1 MLLPE
6 SVQVLVIS
14 LPSSIGRRK
23 KVAAEMAKVQI
34 KWSFLE
40 AIDGATLRLNDVK
53 AYKPQK
59 VKRLL
64 GFELTNRELGCYFSH
79 LKAWQFCVDKNIPTV
94 ILEDD
99 FVLLPHF
106 EKVLNYLVNTYKQW
120 EIVRLQALANSA
132 YSVVQDA
139 GDFKIIKNEQDPLGA
154 TAYMVNPISANR
166 LIDQSSEVF
175 EPVDHFIEHFEKH
188 GLTMLAVSKYPV
200 TVVDATGAT
209 STINDRPERMS
220 IKGISKL
227 KRSIFRVIDRSFS
240 KNPWFP
246 KLTIK

>member
-14 LPSSIGRRK
+14 LPGSIGRRK
-23 KVAAEMAKVQI
+23 KVAAEMTKVQI
-34 KWSFLE
+34 EWSFLE
-40 AIDGATLRLNDVK
+40 AIDGANLRLNDIK
-53 AYKPQK
+53 AYKPDK

-64 GFELTNRELGCYFSH
+64 GFELTDKELGCYLSH
-79 LKAWQFCVDKNIPTV
+79 FKAWQLCIDKNIPTV
-94 ILEDD
+94 IFEDD

-106 EKVLNYLVNTYKQW
+106 EKVLTYLVNTYKQW
-120 EIVRLQALANSA
+120 EIIRLQALADSA

-139 GDFKIIKNEQDPLGA
+139 GDFKIIKNAQDPLGA
-154 TAYMVNPISANR
+154 TAYMVNPASANR
-166 LIDQSSEVF
+166 LIEQSSEIF

-188 GLTMLAVSKYPV
+188 GLTMLAVSNYPV
-200 TVVDATGAT
+200 TVVDATNAT
-209 STINDRPERMS
+209 STINDRPERMP

-227 KRSIFRVIDRSFS
+227 KRSILRAIDRSFS

-246 KLTIK
+246 K